1 MKNEKEVHKNLN
13 HKDRDIDK
21 DVDKDTE
28 KDIAEILK
36 SELEKEAQEILAEIE
51 ADESLKDLTMP
62 EEAEEELLKKI
73 QKLEEE
79 KAAYEHLSEKDK
91 EALRLGREIQIQQ
104 ENKIG
109 DDEKTTAHPDENVVT
124 FKKKKRRTYLLIAL
138 VAVFAMMLGMTAVG
152 EVPLVT
158 EWRKQIF
165 GSREL
170 MNVNSEREAE
180 EKIENTLE
188 SEVAVY
194 KEIKETFQ
202 VDIIKLA
209 YMPDEMGIIDYE
221 IDEVL
226 NRATILY
233 QCDESIMEYQMV
245 FNYRNQS
252 CGYAVE
258 DELLAEKT
266 IQVDDTLIQLQ
277 EYRVDNSTEKT
288 YIAQFVSDDVH
299 YTLNATTT
307 LPEEEIEKIL
317 KKIKK
322 F

>member
-1 MKNEKEVHKNLN
+1 MKNEKEVHKNLE
-13 HKDRDIDK
+13 HKDRDIG
-21 DVDKDTE
+21 KDTE

-36 SELEKEAQEILAEIE
+36 SELEKEAKEILTEIE
-51 ADESLKDLTMP
+51 ADESLKDITMP
-62 EEAEEELLKKI
+62 EEAEDELMQKI

-91 EALRLGREIQIQQ
+91 EALRLGREIQIQK

-109 DDEKTTAHPDENVVT
+109 DDEKTTAYQDENVVT
-124 FKKKKRRTYLLIAL
+124 FRKKKRRTYLLIAL
-138 VAVFAMMLGMTAVG
+138 VAVFVMMLGMTAVG

-158 EWRKQIF
+158 EWRRQIF

-170 MNVNSEREAE
+170 TNVNSERESRE
-180 EKIENTLE
+180 SIENTLE
-188 SEVAVY
+188 SEVAIY
-194 KEIKETFQ
+194 KEIKDTFQ
-202 VDIIKLA
+202 VDIIRLN
-209 YMPDEMGIIDYE
+209 YRPDKTEVIDYE
-221 IDEVL
+221 IDEAL

-258 DELLAEKT
+258 DELLSEKT
-266 IQVDDTLIQLQ
+266 ILVDDTLIQLQ